1 LNFSSH
7 STIDFR
13 KVGDWQLGFAILEV
27 LEEFEM
33 RRYREIAY
41 GVLTGLGIWVID
53 AMLQVGGR
61 DHFGFDTV
69 VSEMILSRPPQLLLR
84 VSLLLISVALGYS
97 LWQSRERERRMRD
110 LQTLLKSLQRQIVSP
125 SLPILGHSSNLALRE
140 GWPVSRESVE
150 MMSEIQCNARKLNE
164 IIRQWPE
171 TDYTP
176 TATDEK
182 QRAQYNTG
190 GA

>member
-1 LNFSSH
+1 M
-7 STIDFR
+7 
-13 KVGDWQLGFAILEV
+13 K
-27 LEEFEM
+27 
-33 RRYREIAY
+33 RYREIAY

-125 SLPILGHSSNLALRE
+125 SLLILGHSSNLALRE

>member
-1 LNFSSH
+1 
-7 STIDFR
+7 
-13 KVGDWQLGFAILEV
+13 
-27 LEEFEM
+27 M

-41 GVLTGLGIWVID
+41 GVLTGLGIWLMD
-53 AMLQVGGR
+53 ALLQASGR
-61 DHFGFDTV
+61 DHFGFDTIANEV
-69 VSEMILSRPPQLLLR
+69 ISNHPSQLMLRVLLL
-84 VSLLLISVALGYS
+84 VILVALGYS

-110 LQTLLKSLQRQIVSP
+110 LQALFKSLQRQIVNP
-125 SLPILGHSSNLALRE
+125 SLLILGHSSNLALRE

-150 MMSEIQCNARKLNE
+150 IVSEIQCNARKLNE

-176 TATDEK
+176 TATAEK

-190 GA
+190 GV

>member
-1 LNFSSH
+1 
-7 STIDFR
+7 
-13 KVGDWQLGFAILEV
+13 
-27 LEEFEM
+27 M
-33 RRYREIAY
+33 
-41 GVLTGLGIWVID
+41 ID

-125 SLPILGHSSNLALRE
+125 SLLILGHSSNLALRE

>member
-1 LNFSSH
+1 M
-7 STIDFR
+7 
-13 KVGDWQLGFAILEV
+13 G
-27 LEEFEM
+27 
-33 RRYREIAY
+33 RYREIAF
-41 GVLTGLGIWVID
+41 GMLAGLGLWLMD
-53 AMLQVGGR
+53 ALLQASGR
-61 DHFGFDTV
+61 DHFGFDTIAN
-69 VSEMILSRPPQLLLR
+69 EMISSRPPQLLLR
-84 VSLLLISVALGYS
+84 VLLLIISVALGYS
-97 LWQSRERERRMRD
+97 LWKSRERERRMRD
-110 LQTLLKSLQRQIVSP
+110 LQMMLNSLQRQIVNP
-125 SLPILGHSSNLALRE
+125 SLLILGHSSNLALRE

-176 TATDEK
+176 TATAEK

>member
-53 AMLQVGGR
+53 AMLQAGG
-61 DHFGFDTV
+61 DGHLGFDTV

-97 LWQSRERERRMRD
+97 LWQSRERERRMHD
-110 LQTLLKSLQRQIVSP
+110 LQTLL
-125 SLPILGHSSNLALRE
+125 ILGHSSNLALRE

-176 TATDEK
+176 TATAEK

>member
-1 LNFSSH
+1 
-7 STIDFR
+7 
-13 KVGDWQLGFAILEV
+13 
-27 LEEFEM
+27 M

-125 SLPILGHSSNLALRE
+125 SLLILGHSSNLALRE

>member
-1 LNFSSH
+1 M
-7 STIDFR
+7 
-13 KVGDWQLGFAILEV
+13 G
-27 LEEFEM
+27 
-33 RRYREIAY
+33 RYREIAF
-41 GVLTGLGIWVID
+41 GMLAGLGLWLMD
-53 AMLQVGGR
+53 ALLQASGR
-61 DHFGFDTV
+61 DHFGFDTIAN
-69 VSEMILSRPPQLLLR
+69 EMISSRPPQLLLR
-84 VSLLLISVALGYS
+84 VLLLIISVALGYS
-97 LWQSRERERRMRD
+97 LWKSRERERRMRD
-110 LQTLLKSLQRQIVSP
+110 LQMMLNSLQRQIVNP
-125 SLPILGHSSNLALRE
+125 SLLILGHSSNLALRE

>member
-1 LNFSSH
+1 
-7 STIDFR
+7 
-13 KVGDWQLGFAILEV
+13 
-27 LEEFEM
+27 M

-110 LQTLLKSLQRQIVSP
+110 LQTQLKSLQRQIVSP
-125 SLPILGHSSNLALRE
+125 SLLILGHSSNLALRE

>member
-1 LNFSSH
+1 M
-7 STIDFR
+7 
-13 KVGDWQLGFAILEV
+13 G
-27 LEEFEM
+27 
-33 RRYREIAY
+33 RYREIAY

-125 SLPILGHSSNLALRE
+125 SLLILGHSSNLALRE

-150 MMSEIQCNARKLNE
+150 IVSEIQCNARKLNE

-176 TATDEK
+176 TATAEHK
-182 QRAQYNTG
+182 ERNTT
-190 GA
+190 